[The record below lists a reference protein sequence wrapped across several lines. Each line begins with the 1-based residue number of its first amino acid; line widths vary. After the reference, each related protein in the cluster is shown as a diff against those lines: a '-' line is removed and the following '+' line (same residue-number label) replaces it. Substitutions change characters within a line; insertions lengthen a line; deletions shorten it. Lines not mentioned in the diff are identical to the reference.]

1 MYDAENVAFRFS
13 RLRRHL
19 KANKLSLNTIKT
31 ELMFIGTNQN
41 ISQIN
46 NLIAVRVNG
55 RLIKRAKKV
64 KYLRL
69 VVDENMKWDEH
80 VAYISSKIRRNLGVM
95 KRLSCDIPLDSL
107 ITFYLTLIEPYF
119 RYCNTVRGNC
129 EQGP

>member
-31 ELMFIGTNQN
+31 ELMFIGTTQN

-69 VVDENMKWDEH
+69 VIDENMKWDE
-80 VAYISSKIRRNLGVM
+80 IRNLGVM
-95 KRLSCDIPLDSL
+95 KRLSDDIPLDSL
-107 ITFYLTLIEPYF
+107 VTFYLTLIEPYF
-119 RYCNTVRGNC
+119 RYCNTVKGNC